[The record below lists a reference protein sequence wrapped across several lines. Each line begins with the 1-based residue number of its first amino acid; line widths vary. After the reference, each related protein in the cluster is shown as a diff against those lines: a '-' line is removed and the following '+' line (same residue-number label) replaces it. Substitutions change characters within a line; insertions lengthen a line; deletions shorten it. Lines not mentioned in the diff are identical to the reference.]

1 MFGSQHGVKSM
12 RVTFLTQDD
21 PLYILPFFE
30 ALFAQDLQGVQIGSI
45 FACRSMGGRKRTR
58 LVGELMRLY
67 GAQGFAKLVGL
78 QTWKRSASALG
89 LGRLGGTCHSL
100 RELAAAKGVP
110 YHRIGNPN
118 APDDFAAIAAD
129 SPELLCSVACPFI
142 LKRRLLDL
150 PSRAALNIHHAP
162 LPRYK
167 GMMPTFWQMYH
178 CEKAAGLTIHTMAE
192 QIDGGQILYQESIPI
207 IPGETMHQL
216 IRRSKR
222 AGARAILHV
231 LQQYS
236 RSAAPAPLEHST
248 ESSYFTFPTAAE
260 MRSFRERGLRAI

>member
-1 MFGSQHGVKSM
+1 M

-30 ALFAQDLQGVQIGSI
+30 ALFAQDLEVIQIGSI
-45 FACRSMGGRKRTR
+45 FASRPMGGRKRMKLAR
-58 LVGELMRLY
+58 ELIKLY
-67 GAQGFAKLVGL
+67 GVRGFAKLVGL
-78 QTWKRSASALG
+78 QTWNRSVSVLG
-89 LGRLGGTCHSL
+89 LGRLAGACHSL

-118 APDDFAAIAAD
+118 ADEEFAVIAAD
-129 SPELLCSVACPFI
+129 APELLVSVACPFI
-142 LKRRLLDL
+142 LRRRLLDL

-178 CEKAAGLTIHTMAE
+178 GEKSVGITVHTMAE

-207 IPGETMHQL
+207 IPGETMHLL

-222 AGARAILHV
+222 AGARAMIHV
-231 LQQYS
+231 MRQYS
-236 RSAAPAPLEHST
+236 RNAAPAPLQHSA
-248 ESSYFTFPTAAE
+248 ESSYFKFPTAAE